1 MKYRIEPICVLILFY
16 SSQWVNTDAFSQ
28 WKTTQSNTHDI
39 RNYRSLT
46 MQWMFGKGSGSMKEV
61 GGQGSQGELYFIPS
75 KTPSLKAP
83 PKAIGKE
90 GILPIF
96 PRNQVLGPLGEEYL
110 GIYEMRYRQ
119 LLYDIGDGGI
129 FGHSFYSQ
137 DNSKLALVGTLAR
150 AKRMERLDDG
160 GIYVVMEGI
169 GRYFV
174 KSVISEKPYLRA
186 RVQIFTDYVEDNE
199 KLLGLEQNILD
210 EVRYSV
216 KIMKLL
222 YPNNNYTLN
231 ELVVKNRPIV
241 PSLVKRNV
249 ELESMERSLRRRSQF
264 SFAVMDMLK
273 TDPVTK
279 LCFLQE
285 PVIERRNARIL
296 KVLQDSTSY
305 LESEVLKRGVMREER
320 LKDLRK
326 EIMEEN
332 LDLIAFPLSSWVPTS
347 DVSGE
352 WKMNASI
359 MD

>member
-1 MKYRIEPICVLILFY
+1 MKYRVESIFVLILFY

-28 WKTTQSNTHDI
+28 LKATSSTV

-83 PKAIGKE
+83 SQAIGKE

-186 RVQIFTDYVEDNE
+186 RVQIFSDYVEDNE

-231 ELVVKNRPIV
+231 ELVLKNRPIV
-241 PSLVKRNV
+241 PSIVKRNV
-249 ELESMERSLRRRSQF
+249 ELESMTRSLRRRSQF

-326 EIMEEN
+326 EIIEEN

-347 DVSGE
+347 DASGE
-352 WKMNASI
+352 WKMSASI